1 MTIFGSIKGKKL
13 VYDAFI
19 RTLGLKS
26 YFRYDNHRKRR
37 ENYVWSKM
45 VDFMCNHSEINFPK
59 SREFVG
65 TEQGRLPNGHC
76 AHQGQG
82 LQQTV
87 SLGSRPSNLSSW
99 VFWHVITRA
108 PTAYHHLSKLYRSG
122 NWTVKFC
129 KNNFSFELLTS
140 VWRPPW
146 WQGFLKLIRLTNPAR
161 WDVERV
167 QNAWESIRRAES
179 QLARGVHVLCKI

>member
-1 MTIFGSIKGKKL
+1 MIFQQFGDNLLFSANWRQNLISGGQGGEKSAQVFAVIGGQRSSLGYRLLATRSATTMFLMTIFGSIKGNKL
-13 VYDAFI
+13 VYDALLQ
-19 RTLGLKS
+19 TLGLES
-26 YFRYDNHRKRR
+26 YFRYDNHRKQRK
-37 ENYVWSKM
+37 NYVWSKM

-99 VFWHVITRA
+99 VF
-108 PTAYHHLSKLYRSG
+108 
-122 NWTVKFC
+122 
-129 KNNFSFELLTS
+129 
-140 VWRPPW
+140 
-146 WQGFLKLIRLTNPAR
+146 
-161 WDVERV
+161 
-167 QNAWESIRRAES
+167 
-179 QLARGVHVLCKI
+179 